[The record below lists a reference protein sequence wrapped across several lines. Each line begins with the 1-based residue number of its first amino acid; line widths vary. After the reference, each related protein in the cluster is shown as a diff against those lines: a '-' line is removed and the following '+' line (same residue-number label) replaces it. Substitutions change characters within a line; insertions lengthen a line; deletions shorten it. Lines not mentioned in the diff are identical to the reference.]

1 MDLSSVLRQLTPD
14 ISRSAAG
21 IAPELLLVATIVLLL
36 LWRVVG
42 RSATSGVTG
51 VALVGTLLA
60 MLLAVGQLLNLVG
73 RATLAES
80 SFQDPVSRL
89 VIGPL
94 TDLVSTASAGA
105 TVEHPKDLFSGAVV
119 SVEPKKNASPSTAPQ
134 PAAETKKPIQAPQ
147 LNVPRGMLRFD
158 GFTVFFRIFL
168 LLFAGLV
175 IWLTAL
181 TGIPDREDSADFYV
195 LLLGATLGM
204 SLMASANHLLMVY
217 IAVEMASLP
226 SYALAGFLK
235 GRRDA
240 SEASLK
246 YVVYGAGAS
255 GVMLYGISLL
265 AGKYGTAH
273 LPSLALAIAGAKGEP
288 VGGIMLL
295 GVLLVLAGMAFK
307 ISAVPFH
314 FWCPDVFEGAAAEVA
329 GFLSVASKAGALA
342 LLARFAIT
350 LTATSDVLH
359 SVSRPQLDMYVGA
372 TIAFLSAITATY
384 GNLAAYAQKNLKR
397 LLAFSTIAHAGYM
410 MMPVAAAIIL
420 ARGTSSTA
428 QSAAL
433 QSLVFYLIVY
443 LFMNLGAFA
452 VIALIRNEI
461 RSEHLDSY
469 RGLIRRCPFLTI
481 AMAVFLLSLTGIPPL
496 AGFAAK
502 WNIIVVLYDAKLYW
516 LLVVLLANTVF
527 SAFYY
532 MNVLR
537 VMTIEPCDSGASTWV
552 LSGRVV
558 LYCSI
563 LVAANFAFMLAPKA
577 WDAMDGLTK
586 LAVESLL

>member
-1 MDLSSVLRQLTPD
+1 MDLSSVLKQLTPD
-14 ISRSAAG
+14 IGRSVAG
-21 IAPELLLVATIVLLL
+21 VAPELLLVATIVLLL
-36 LWRVVG
+36 VWRVVG
-42 RSATSGVTG
+42 RSATSSLTG

-94 TDLVSTASAGA
+94 TDLVSTAPAGSG
-105 TVEHPKDLFSGAVV
+105 VESPSDLFSGAVV
-119 SVEPKKNASPSTAPQ
+119 PESKKKTSQTTAQESSGATKQSTTLQGPD
-134 PAAETKKPIQAPQ
+134 
-147 LNVPRGMLRFD
+147 VPRGMLRFD

-168 LLFAGLV
+168 LLFGALV

-273 LPSLALAIAGAKGEP
+273 VPSLALAIADGKGEP
-288 VGGIMLL
+288 VGGILLL
-295 GVLLVLAGMAFK
+295 GVLLVLAGVAFK

-329 GFLSVASKAGALA
+329 GFLSVASKAAAMA
-342 LLARFAIT
+342 LLARLVIT
-350 LTATSDVLH
+350 LTASSEV
-359 SVSRPQLDMYVGA
+359 VGAASRPELDMYVGA
-372 TIAFLSAITATY
+372 AIAVLSAITATY

-410 MMPVAAAIIL
+410 MMPVAGAIIL
-420 ARGTSSTA
+420 ARGASSTA
-428 QSAAL
+428 QAAAL
-433 QSLVFYLIVY
+433 QSLVFYLMVY

-452 VIALIRNEI
+452 VVALIRNEI

-469 RGLIRRCPFLTI
+469 RGLIRRCPFLTV

-532 MNVLR
+532 VNVLR
-537 VMTIEPCDSGASTWV
+537 VMTIEPCDAEAPAWV
-552 LSGRVV
+552 SSGRIV
-558 LYCSI
+558 LFCSI